1 MAKATYFHLVHAVTA
16 IEHLVRAPKEKLA
29 IALVAG
35 DRSTVKPATDD
46 QIVAHTT
53 AGLALHANSVAEG
66 AGKLFFIPGD
76 PNVII
81 RAKNAGEAFGLV
93 NNGAWTATKVSQ
105 DTLVHLLTVK
115 KLVPQIYEEPGANA
129 GTTATSGESAGSETS
144 TATSTPEAGATPHG
158 DDAAEAD
165 ATSEAPGTDTVAESV
180 AAPAGDAEPA
190 NESGDVAGH
199 AAAA

>member
-1 MAKATYFHLVHAVTA
+1 MAKATYFHLVNADTAV
-16 IEHLVRAPKEKLA
+16 EHLVRAPKEKLA
-29 IALVAG
+29 IAMVAG

-46 QIVAHTT
+46 QIVAHTG

-81 RAKNAGEAFGLV
+81 RAKNASEAFGLV

-129 GTTATSGESAGSETS
+129 ATTATGGESTSGETS
-144 TATSTPEAGATPHG
+144 TAITAP
-158 DDAAEAD
+158 EAD
-165 ATSEAPGTDTVAESV
+165 AAPHSDDDAGGEAPSEVVATAAIAESV
-180 AAPAGDAEPA
+180 AAPAGDAEQA
-190 NESGDVAGH
+190 NEQAQLADQ

>member
-129 GTTATSGESAGSETS
+129 ATTATSGESTGSETS

-165 ATSEAPGTDTVAESV
+165 ATSEAPGTDAVAESV
-180 AAPAGDAEPA
+180 AALAGDAEPA
-190 NESGDVAGH
+190 NEQAQLADQ